1 MIQTSA
7 VRRVVGMVLLFMV
20 CLVLPACGKNRVTKA
35 NFDKI
40 KVGMSLSEVEAILG
54 KGKKE
59 EQAGTAAAN
68 KFTGAIGVQGKLP
81 DQDIYV
87 WESGVKTITVIFVN
101 GKVSVD
107 PIQSGLE

>member
-7 VRRVVGMVLLFMV
+7 IRRVVGVVLVLTV
-20 CLVLPACGKNRVTKA
+20 CLLLPACGKNKVTKA

-40 KVGMSLSEVEAILG
+40 KVGMTLAEVEAILG

-68 KFTGAIGVQGKLP
+68 RFTGAIGVQGKLP
-81 DQDIYV
+81 DQDVYV
-87 WESGVKTITVIFVN
+87 WESGVKTITVVFVN

-107 PIQSGLE
+107 PTPSGLE

>member
-1 MIQTSA
+1 MFL
-7 VRRVVGMVLLFMV
+7 VFMV
-20 CLVLPACGKNRVTKA
+20 CLALPACGKNKVTKA

-40 KVGMSLSEVEAILG
+40 KVGMTLAEVEAILG

-68 KFTGAIGVQGKLP
+68 KITGATLGVQGKLP